1 MAIYGD
7 SKHNENMEHTPSK
20 YEVIDQVIYRTVYF
34 TVEAD
39 NGKVYNVSLAEDDW
53 HDDWKV
59 MDEDSNELND
69 DTDLFDELVTL
80 CEEKLKA

>member
-7 SKHNENMEHTPSK
+7 GKHNENMEHTPSK
-20 YEVIDQVIYRTVYF
+20 YEVTDQITYRTVYF

-39 NGKVYNVSLAEDDW
+39 DGKVYNVSLAEDDW
-53 HDDWKV
+53 NDNWKV
-59 MDEDSNELND
+59 MDEDGNEIND
-69 DTDLFDELVTL
+69 DADLYDELIML

>member
-7 SKHNENMEHTPSK
+7 GKHNENMEHTPSK
-20 YEVIDQVIYRTVYF
+20 YEVTDQITYRTVYF

-39 NGKVYNVSLAEDDW
+39 DGKVYNVSLAEDDW
-53 HDDWKV
+53 HDEWKV
-59 MDEDSNELND
+59 MDEDSNEITH
-69 DTDLFDELVTL
+69 DTALYGELITL